1 MSILWRFRL
10 SVVAFS
16 VLSAMITVVLPAYCE
31 EDVIRGTAGRGTL
44 AAGIP
49 SRMGG
54 GNIMLGRDL
63 QQAERQ
69 FRALRAAGV
78 GMCRFPVG
86 KDDYWAQPEGQPRPE
101 RHDALVLAAHRHGV
115 RPIILF
121 EFYTRWH
128 GEIGDHEQWRRVGR
142 AYAQRF
148 GPNSSFL
155 KEHGIQDWGI
165 DFFTAVNEPM
175 WRDNNP
181 TPIAPEAYAAALE
194 GLADGVHE
202 VDPKLRVSPGGY
214 IEGFLFQ
221 NKNPYIKAVAPL
233 FNSGK
238 LYAVGIHRYW
248 DVDWVPMQGTY
259 RFSLQ
264 NQFDQV
270 KRSAGI
276 SADVRFYTDEVN
288 FKKRKVT
295 EEQAA
300 VGFLTAL
307 WDALAVVGDQGQPVA
322 EFVFPW
328 NIFHTT
334 ERDEHYGLC
343 TQLDPW
349 TPTARGEVLRLVAR
363 LTQGLDFVALDPRD
377 RGQLI
382 LEGGGRRLWVWQNR
396 PHWTDRPGS
405 NYTIADLPA
414 DARRLEIYGWDG
426 LRRSI
431 DLAGQRSWTL
441 DGLAENETLMFLAT
455 P

>member
-1 MSILWRFRL
+1 MSILWRFRF
-10 SVVAFS
+10 SVVACS
-16 VLSAMITVVLPAYCE
+16 ALSAMITVVLPAYCE
-31 EDVIRGTAGRGTL
+31 EDLMCGTPGRGTL

-54 GNIMLGRDL
+54 GNIMLGSDL

-86 KDDYWAQPEGQPRPE
+86 KNDYWAQPEGRPSPE

-115 RPIILF
+115 RPIMLF

-128 GEIGDHEQWRRVGR
+128 GEIGDQEQWRQVGR

-148 GPNSSFL
+148 RPNSPFL
-155 KEHGIQDWGI
+155 KEHGIEDWGI
-165 DFFTAVNEPM
+165 DFFAAVNEPM

-181 TPIAPEAYAAALE
+181 TPIAPAAYAAALE

-202 VDPKLRVSPGGY
+202 VDPQLRVSPGGY

-248 DVDWVPMQGTY
+248 DVDWVPMEGNY

-270 KRSAGI
+270 KRNAGI
-276 SADVRFYTDEVN
+276 TADVRFYTDEVN

-307 WDALAVVGDQGQPVA
+307 WDALGVVGDRGQPVA

-349 TPTARGEVLRLVAR
+349 TPNARGEVLQLVTR
-363 LTQGLDFVALDPRD
+363 LTQGLDFVALAPRD
-377 RGQLI
+377 RGELI
-382 LEGGGRRLWVWQNR
+382 LEGGGRKLWVWQNR
-396 PHWTDRPGS
+396 PHWTDRPGN
-405 NYTIADLPA
+405 NYTITDLPA

-431 DLAGQRSWTL
+431 DLAGQTSLTL
-441 DGLAENETLMFLAT
+441 DGVTENETLMFLAT